1 MSKQIQTLA
10 DSLALA
16 QREIGGAKATKE
28 NKFLKNKY
36 ADLSSV
42 HEACSEA
49 LSKNGIAVVQ
59 IFETI
64 ETGEV
69 FLTTSL
75 LKGDEKIS
83 SRLPLKWIKDW
94 HSMGSAITYARRYS
108 LSALVGVCPED
119 DDGSDAMNATK
130 KDPIVPSRKSF
141 PTRAKKD
148 EVKTTTEEVK
158 EEKSLRKIIDPGVM
172 MQEKAYAILTKVP
185 GGKNFV
191 QAQSSEHDPAR
202 LPIQVAKRIIDLGI
216 DGMEKKVAEH
226 EKELKKKIEAKK
238 AEDEKFMNDE
248 EKEVA

>member
-1 MSKQIQTLA
+1 MSKQIQSLA

-119 DDGSDAMNATK
+119 DDGSDAMNATGK
-130 KDPIVPSRKSF
+130 TPIVPSRKSF

-148 EVKTTTEEVK
+148 EVKTTTDEVK
-158 EEKSLRKIIDPGVM
+158 EEKSLRKEIDPDSII
-172 MQEKAYAILTKVP
+172 QAKAYSLITKVK
-185 GGKNFV
+185 GAQNFV
-191 QAQSSEHDPAR
+191 VAMSRGQNDPSA
-202 LPIQVAKRIIDLGI
+202 LPVQVAKRIIDLGI

-226 EKELKKKIEAKK
+226 EKELKKKIE
-238 AEDEKFMNDE
+238 EKYSKDDNFGE